1 MVDLIK
7 PHAAEGEWFPYG
19 DDGSIKVRRIPGPK
33 ALELRIKWYGK
44 RMEFEQ
50 RRGTQYFGMQVE
62 QQVNHDIAAATYA
75 LLDTKNLRC
84 PVSILEGTKLAGAG
98 DEEGMVFLDGKLDD
112 DVKTEILGESDD
124 LRNAVLK
131 ASKSLDARTVS
142 EEEELGKT

>member
-1 MVDLIK
+1 
-7 PHAAEGEWFPYG
+7 
-19 DDGSIKVRRIPGPK
+19 
-33 ALELRIKWYGK
+33 
-44 RMEFEQ
+44 
-50 RRGTQYFGMQVE
+50 MQVE